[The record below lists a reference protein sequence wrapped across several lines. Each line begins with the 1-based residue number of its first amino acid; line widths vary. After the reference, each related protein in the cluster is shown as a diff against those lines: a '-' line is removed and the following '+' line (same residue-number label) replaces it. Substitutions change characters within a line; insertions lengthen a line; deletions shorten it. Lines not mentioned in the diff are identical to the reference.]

1 MNSRFYLGLARDN
14 IKKNARLFTPFI
26 LMNIGIVSLF
36 FIMHTISRNPG
47 LSTMSGGDSLK
58 IILGFGNAVIGIFST
73 IFIFYT
79 NSFLMKRRKK
89 EMGLYNILGMEKKHL
104 AVMLFIETFMISVL
118 SIAIGVL
125 IGSVFSKLMYMVLL
139 KLLGFTGTFSFVIP
153 MASILMTFFLFG
165 CIFMAAASYNTWH
178 IHLSRPIELI
188 RGGNVGEREPKTK
201 WLMTLVG
208 VVSLSAGYG
217 IAITVE
223 NPLQAIQM
231 FFVAVILV
239 MIGTYALFTAG
250 SIALLKFL
258 RSRKSFYY
266 QPSHFISVSGMIYR
280 MKQNAVGLAN
290 ICILSTAV
298 LVTLSTTVSLYLG
311 LEESL
316 DNQYPLDVVMYS
328 HDNTSDPSSDIAGY
342 VASVADEVGVKT
354 VDAFGFSS
362 VSTLAKRYSNGY
374 EPISDGN
381 FNDSNT
387 LIIFVPVADLNQVI
401 DSPIALAVDEVAL
414 FNTSGNLDLK
424 TLTLGDQTFDVVR
437 EVETFGN
444 FNQVDNPM
452 FKELYVFIKDM
463 TAIEEIYKAFATEEF
478 VGFDY
483 QYMFDLEAPSPDFE
497 KAIRKGLPFEP
508 HITYM
513 GSKSGMRENFFSTYG
528 GFLFLGL
535 FLGTLFML
543 ATVMIIYYKQISEGY
558 DDQNRFDIMQK
569 VGLSKR
575 EIKRSIKSQI
585 VMVFFLPLL
594 TAMVHIVFAFPVIT
608 KLLALFSFTN
618 TALFI
623 LCTAVTLLVFA
634 IIYFAVY
641 NMTARAYYRIVNG

>member
-208 VVSLSAGYG
+208 VISLGAGYG
-217 IAITVE
+217 IAVTVS
-223 NPLQAIQM
+223 NPLQAITM

-266 QPSHFISVSGMIYR
+266 QSSHFISVSGMIYR

-328 HDNTSDPSSDIAGY
+328 HDNTSDPSSDIEGY
-342 VASVADEVGVKT
+342 VASLADEVGVRT
-354 VDAFGFSS
+354 LDDFGYSS
-362 VSTLAKRYSNGY
+362 VSALAKRYSNGY
-374 EPISDGN
+374 ELDNSRS
-381 FNDSNT
+381 FNDDNT
-387 LIIFVPVADLNQVI
+387 LIIFVPVADLNRVLE
-401 DSPIALAVDEVAL
+401 SPIELGADEVAL
-414 FNTSGNLDLK
+414 FNTSGNLDIN
-424 TLTLGDQTFDVVR
+424 TLTLGKQTFEVVR
-437 EVETFGN
+437 EVESFGN
-444 FNQVDNPM
+444 FNQVDHPM
-452 FKELYVFIKDM
+452 FKELYVFVKDM
-463 TAIEEIYKAFATEEF
+463 AAIKEVYEAFANEEF
-478 VGFDY
+478 IGFDY
-483 QYMFDLEAPSPDFE
+483 QYMFDLEVPSPEFE
-497 KAIRKGLPFEP
+497 KAIRAGLATEP

-513 GSKSGMRENFFSTYG
+513 GSKLQARDDFLSTYG

-543 ATVMIIYYKQISEGY
+543 ATVMIIYYKQISEGF
-558 DDQNRFDIMQK
+558 DDQSRFDIMQK

-585 VMVFFLPLL
+585 VMVFFLPLI
-594 TAMVHIVFAFPVIT
+594 TAMIHITFAFPVIT

>member
-36 FIMHTISRNPG
+36 FIMHTISQNPG
-47 LSTMSGGDSLK
+47 LETMSGGDSLK

-89 EMGLYNILGMEKKHL
+89 EMGIYNILGMEKKHL
-104 AVMLFIETFMISVL
+104 AVMLFIETIMISVL
-118 SIAIGVL
+118 SIAIGVF
-125 IGSVFSKLMYMVLL
+125 IGSIFSKLMYMVLL
-139 KLLGFTGTFSFVIP
+139 KLLGFTGTFTFVIP
-153 MASILMTFFLFG
+153 MPSILMTFFLFG
-165 CIFMAAASYNTWH
+165 CIFMAAATYNTWH

-208 VVSLSAGYG
+208 VVSLGAGYG
-217 IAITVE
+217 IAVTVS
-223 NPLQAIQM
+223 NPLQAILM

-250 SIALLKFL
+250 SITLLKFL

-266 QPSHFISVSGMIYR
+266 QSSHFISVSGMIYR

-328 HDNTSDPSSDIAGY
+328 HDNTADPSKDIENY
-342 VASVADEVGVKT
+342 VTAIADEVGVRT
-354 VDAFGFSS
+354 LDAFGYSS

-374 EPISDGN
+374 ELDDSRS
-381 FNDSNT
+381 FNDDST
-387 LIIFVPVADLNQVI
+387 LIIFVPVADLNRVMA
-401 DSPIALAVDEVAL
+401 SPIELGADEVAL
-414 FNTSGNLDLK
+414 FNTSGNLDIN
-424 TLTLGDQTFDVVR
+424 TLTLGKQTFDVVR
-437 EVETFGN
+437 EVQTFGN
-444 FNQVDNPM
+444 FNQVDHPM

-463 TAIEEIYKAFATEEF
+463 AAIEAIYQTFTSEDF
-478 VGFDY
+478 IGFDY
-483 QYMFDLEAPSPDFE
+483 QYMFDLEVPNPAFE
-497 KAIRKGLPFEP
+497 KAIRAGLATEP

-513 GSKSGMRENFFSTYG
+513 GSKAGMRENFFSTYG

-543 ATVMIIYYKQISEGY
+543 ATVMIIYYKQISEGF
-558 DDQNRFDIMQK
+558 DDQSRFDIMQK
-569 VGLSKR
+569 VGLSKK

-585 VMVFFLPLL
+585 VMVFFLPLI
-594 TAMVHIVFAFPVIT
+594 TAMVHIAFAFPVIT

-623 LCTAVTLLVFA
+623 LCTAITLLVFA

-641 NMTARAYYRIVNG
+641 NMTARAYYKIVNS